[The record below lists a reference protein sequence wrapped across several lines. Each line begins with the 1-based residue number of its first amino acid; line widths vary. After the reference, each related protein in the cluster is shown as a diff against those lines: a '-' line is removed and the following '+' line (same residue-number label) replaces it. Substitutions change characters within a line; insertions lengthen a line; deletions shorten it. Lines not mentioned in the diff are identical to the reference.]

1 MTKIAARTKTNV
13 IVDRE
18 ALDDPDLIFTREGGG
33 FTRLDK
39 MFGGQLA
46 KTLDEFYGLI
56 WK

>member
-1 MTKIAARTKTNV
+1 MTKIAAQTRTNV

-46 KTLDEFYGLI
+46 KMLDAFYGLI